1 MDEFDKHRAESEK
14 RINLIAIQL
23 ISDFENGKTIPLV
36 KDGSSLDIVI
46 TGNDQLILK
55 SNNTD
60 LVTTPPNPK
69 KEELFLSL
77 SKSAQAIV
85 KGFMSGDLADIE
97 TLKSIAHP
105 SLNSIM
111 DEELK
116 AVAVLL
122 CELGLMRIYRSLSR
136 KISNVWLFS

>member
-1 MDEFDKHRAESEK
+1 MDEFDKKRTENEK
-14 RINLIAIQL
+14 KINLIAIQL
-23 ISDFENGKTIPLV
+23 ISDLENGKIIPLV
-36 KDGSSLDIVI
+36 KDGNSLDIVI
-46 TGNDQLILK
+46 GDNNQLILK
-55 SNNTD
+55 SNNIT
-60 LVTTPPNPK
+60 LVTTHPKSK

-77 SKSAQAIV
+77 SKGAQAIA
-85 KGFMSGDLADIE
+85 KGFMCGSLADIE

-122 CELGLMRIYRSLSR
+122 CELGLMRVYKTLSR

>member
-1 MDEFDKHRAESEK
+1 MDEFDKRREESEK

-23 ISDFENGKTIPLV
+23 ISDFENGKNIPLV
-36 KDGSSLDIVI
+36 KDGNSLDIVI
-46 TGNDQLILK
+46 GDNDQLILK
-55 SNNTD
+55 SNNIT

-77 SKSAQAIV
+77 SKGAKAIA
-85 KGFMSGDLADIE
+85 KGFMSGSLVDIE
-97 TLKSIAHP
+97 TLKTIAHP
-105 SLNSIM
+105 ALNSIM
-111 DEELK
+111 DDELK

-122 CELGLMRIYRSLSR
+122 CELGLMRAYRSLSR

>member
-1 MDEFDKHRAESEK
+1 MDEFDKRREESEK

-23 ISDFENGKTIPLV
+23 ISDFENGKIIPLT
-36 KDGSSLDIVI
+36 KDGNSLDIVV
-46 TGNDQLILK
+46 TDNDQLILK
-55 SNNTD
+55 SDNTD
-60 LVTTPPNPK
+60 LVKTHPNPK

-77 SKSAQAIV
+77 SKGAQAIA
-85 KGFMSGDLADIE
+85 KGFMSGSLADIE

-105 SLNSIM
+105 ALNSIM

>member
-1 MDEFDKHRAESEK
+1 MNEFDKRRTENEK
-14 RINLIAIQL
+14 RINLIVIQL
-23 ISDFENGKTIPLV
+23 ISNFENGKVIPLV
-36 KDGSSLDIVI
+36 KDGNSLDIVI
-46 TGNDQLILK
+46 TDNDQLILQ
-55 SNNTD
+55 SNNII

-77 SKSAQAIV
+77 SKGAQAIA
-85 KGFMSGDLADIE
+85 KGFMNGDLADIE

-122 CELGLMRIYRSLSR
+122 CELGLMRVYRSLSR

>member
-46 TGNDQLILK
+46 TDNDQLILQ
-55 SNNTD
+55 SDNTD
-60 LVTTPPNPK
+60 LVKTHPNPK

-77 SKSAQAIV
+77 SKDAQAIA
-85 KGFMSGDLADIE
+85 KGFMSGSLADIE

-105 SLNSIM
+105 ALNSIM

-122 CELGLMRIYRSLSR
+122 CELGLMRLYKHLNAT
-136 KISNVWLFS
+136 ISNVWLFS

>member
-1 MDEFDKHRAESEK
+1 MDEFDKHRIENEK
-14 RINLIAIQL
+14 KINLIAIQL
-23 ISDFENGKTIPLV
+23 ISDFENGKIIPSV
-36 KDGSSLDIVI
+36 KDGDSLDIIVSD
-46 TGNDQLILK
+46 NDQLILK
-55 SNNTD
+55 SNDRT

-77 SKSAQAIV
+77 SKDAQSIV
-85 KGFMSGDLADIE
+85 KGFMSGDLTNIE

-111 DEELK
+111 NDELK

-122 CELGLMRIYRSLSR
+122 CELGLMRVYRSLSR
-136 KISNVWLFS
+136 KISNVCLYS

>member
-1 MDEFDKHRAESEK
+1 MDEFDKRRTESEK

-36 KDGSSLDIVI
+36 KDGNSLDIVI
-46 TGNDQLILK
+46 TDNDQLILQ
-55 SNNTD
+55 SDNAD
-60 LVTTPPNPK
+60 LVKTHPNPK

-77 SKSAQAIV
+77 SKDAKAIA
-85 KGFMSGDLADIE
+85 KGFMSGSLADIE

-105 SLNSIM
+105 ALNSIM

-122 CELGLMRIYRSLSR
+122 CELGLMRVYKTLSR